1 MVHWSDRR
9 PRAGL
14 MGVEMRTPSEGAP
27 PAGLRTSVRDVGGRR
42 GKCFKVMLRT
52 PPPGSM
58 NLGGLTPNP
67 TWPPAELV
75 GRRTLVAWPEVAQ
88 TTKVGIRNLNQETRR
103 GPLHTFEV
111 AVLWSQQVRVH
122 LEIKEL
128 SGGMPGRAALATT
141 FNVHVVSPR
150 IGDPVFGVSAAA
162 GANRPDL

>member
-1 MVHWSDRR
+1 M
-9 PRAGL
+9 AG
-14 MGVEMRTPSEGAP
+14 GCANNKSWNP
-27 PAGLRTSVRDVGGRR
+27 
-42 GKCFKVMLRT
+42 KFK
-52 PPPGSM
+52 PG
-58 NLGGLTPNP
+58 
-67 TWPPAELV
+67 
-75 GRRTLVAWPEVAQ
+75 
-88 TTKVGIRNLNQETRR
+88 TRR

-111 AVLWSQQVRVH
+111 AVLWTQQVRVH